1 MRALASARTQR
12 KSKPN
17 NAIVIGDK
25 GELQE
30 KVGYMMGKLEGIET
44 RLDQNDQQR
53 DRMEG
58 KIDHLPELMREVVRP
73 VIDTQNDHGA
83 RLSALEKAD
92 AVENSKISMR
102 TKIAAGIATATGL
115 IFSAWEAFSK

>member
-1 MRALASARTQR
+1 MTALANARTQR
-12 KSKPN
+12 KSKPI
-17 NAIVIGDK
+17 NALGNGDR

-58 KIDHLPELMREVVRP
+58 KIDHLPELMREVVKP
-73 VIDTQNDHGA
+73 VIETQRDHGT
-83 RLSALEKAD
+83 RLAALEKAD
-92 AVENSKISMR
+92 AAERGSISMR
-102 TKIAAGIATATGL
+102 TKVAAAIATATGL